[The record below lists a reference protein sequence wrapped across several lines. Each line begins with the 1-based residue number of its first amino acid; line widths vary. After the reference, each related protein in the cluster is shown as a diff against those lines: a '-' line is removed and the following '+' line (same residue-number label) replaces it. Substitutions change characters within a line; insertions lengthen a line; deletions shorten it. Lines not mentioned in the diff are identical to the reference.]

1 MSVFSSASSAS
12 VAIMTRLAYP
22 AYLDHI
28 RRESVRFREVLTDT
42 DPATPVSTCPGWTA
56 ADLLFHLGRV
66 QHFWAEVVARRPV
79 DPSEDYV
86 EPEQPAAY
94 DRLLAFFDES
104 SDRLASALATADPAD
119 ECWSWAAEHTVGF
132 ALRRQAHEA
141 LIHRLD
147 AELVA
152 GTPTALD
159 PALAADGVDECLDV
173 MYGAMPPWGSFAPL
187 PHHVEFA
194 TTDTGTSVWVQLG
207 AFSGTSPDGVER
219 AGEPDLHVVPAPG
232 TAADAVVSG
241 TAADLDAWLW
251 HRGDDSGIHV
261 TGDKDVYARAR
272 LVLEQPIT

>member
-1 MSVFSSASSAS
+1 MHGFSSASSAS
-12 VAIMTRLAYP
+12 VAVMTLLAYP
-22 AYLDHI
+22 SYLDHI

-42 DPATPVSTCPGWTA
+42 EPATPVVSCPGWTA
-56 ADLLFHLGRV
+56 ADLLFHLGGV
-66 QHFWAEVVARRPV
+66 QHWWSQVVTQRPA
-79 DPSEDYV
+79 DPTEGYA
-86 EPEQPAAY
+86 EPERPATY

-104 SDRLASALATADPAD
+104 SDRLAGALAGADPAD
-119 ECWSWAAEHTVGF
+119 ECWSWSADHSIGF
-132 ALRRQAHEA
+132 VLRRQAHEA

-147 AELVA
+147 AELAA

-159 PALAADGVDECLDV
+159 PALAADGVHECLDL
-173 MYGAMPPWGSFAPL
+173 MYGGMPPWGSFAPL

-194 TTDTGTSVWVQLG
+194 ITDLDTSVWVQLG
-207 AFSGTSPDGVER
+207 VFSGTSPDGVER
-219 AGEPDLHVVPAPG
+219 AGDPDLHVVPAPG
-232 TAADAVVSG
+232 VEADAVISG